1 MNARKDQNF
10 VNTLTAVLNTD
21 GRTIELLLANPAN
34 HVLSVNDGTTGSD
47 LGPENAPHD
56 QNCVHTIVATSSA
69 DGQTPIVCYSNINGE
84 LLIDSH

>member
-34 HVLSVNDGTTGSD
+34 HALSVNDGTTGSD

-56 QNCVHTIVATSSA
+56 ENGVHTLVATSSA
-69 DGQTPIVCYSNINGE
+69 DGVTPVVCYVDSQGR
-84 LLIDSH
+84 LLINSH